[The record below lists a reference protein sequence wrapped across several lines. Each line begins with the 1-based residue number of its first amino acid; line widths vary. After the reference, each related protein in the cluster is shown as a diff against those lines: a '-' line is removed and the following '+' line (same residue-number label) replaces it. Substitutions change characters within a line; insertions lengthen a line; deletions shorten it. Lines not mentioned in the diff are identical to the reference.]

1 MMQTDQWGCAQTIL
15 MYHQKDRLRRDM
27 MNNGK
32 IYESVENALRESI
45 VPSAEV
51 SKRYNATY
59 GASDFNVGMLHAAM
73 LDTSVGGCSFTMR
86 EITAQSIENPRYSRH
101 SPSDEWFRDILSR
114 TGEGRALETFNQA
127 VRAQLDEL
135 CLLGRLHD
143 VLDVAID
150 MHLIP
155 CHSKK
160 LGSDLRGGERKS
172 GTNRLAYI
180 TAQCVNSKSRLI
192 LAAHTWTSPHS
203 CTNPCV
209 KSSIC
214 AWKTSLPSD
223 PGWD

>member
-1 MMQTDQWGCAQTIL
+1 MCQIWHLMQTDQWGRAQTIL
-15 MYHQKDRLRRDM
+15 MLHQKDRLRRDM

-32 IYESVENALRESI
+32 IYESVEKMLGESI

-59 GASDFNVGMLHAAM
+59 GASDFNAGMLHAAM
-73 LDTSVGGCSFTMR
+73 LDTSVGGCGLVMR

-101 SPSDEWFRDILSR
+101 SPSDEWFRNILSK
-114 TGEGRALETFNQA
+114 TDECKALETFNQV
-127 VRAQLDEL
+127 VRAQLDEI
-135 CLLGRLHD
+135 CLLGRLPD

-172 GTNRLAYI
+172 GTNRFEGVHHGAVRQLQIAAYPCGPI
-180 TAQCVNSKSRLI
+180 HGQVF
-192 LAAHTWTSPHS
+192 HP

-209 KSSIC
+209 ESSIC
-214 AWKTSLPSD
+214 A
-223 PGWD
+223 

>member
-1 MMQTDQWGCAQTIL
+1 
-15 MYHQKDRLRRDM
+15 M

-32 IYESVENALRESI
+32 IYESVEKMLRESI

-59 GASDFNVGMLHAAM
+59 GASDFNAGMLHAAM
-73 LDTSVGGCSFTMR
+73 LDTSVGGCSLVMR

-101 SPSDEWFRDILSR
+101 SPSDEWFRNILSK
-114 TGEGRALETFNQA
+114 TDEGKALGTFNQA
-127 VRAQLDEL
+127 VRAQLDEI
-135 CLLGRLHD
+135 CLLGRLPD

-172 GTNRLAYI
+172 GTNRFETY
-180 TAQCVNSKSRLI
+180 TVWKKS
-192 LAAHTWTSPHS
+192 
-203 CTNPCV
+203 V
-209 KSSIC
+209 K
-214 AWKTSLPSD
+214 
-223 PGWD
+223 